1 MFQNCLFVTRELSLV
16 EKLDLMKKIDEAG
29 RYDHIDNVLNSE
41 TGEVVIRR
49 DTDLGVW
56 IIC

>member
-1 MFQNCLFVTRELSLV
+1 MFENCLFVTHELSLV
-16 EKLDLMKKIDEAG
+16 EKLDLMRKIDEAG

-49 DTDLGVW
+49 DRELGVW
-56 IIC
+56 VIC

>member
-1 MFQNCLFVTRELSLV
+1 MFQNCLFVTHELSLV

-49 DTDLGVW
+49 DRELGVW
-56 IIC
+56 VIC

>member
-49 DTDLGVW
+49 DRELGVW
-56 IIC
+56 VIC

>member
-1 MFQNCLFVTRELSLV
+1 MFQNCLFVTHELSLV
-16 EKLDLMKKIDEAG
+16 EKLDLMRKIDEAG

-49 DTDLGVW
+49 DQELGVW
-56 IIC
+56 VIC

>member
-1 MFQNCLFVTRELSLV
+1 MFQNCLFVTHELSLV
-16 EKLDLMKKIDEAG
+16 EKLDLMRKIDEAG

-49 DTDLGVW
+49 DRELGVW
-56 IIC
+56 VIC

>member
-16 EKLDLMKKIDEAG
+16 EKLDLMKKIDECS
-29 RYDHIDNVLNSE
+29 RYDNIDNVLNSE
-41 TGEVVIRR
+41 TGEVIIRR

-56 IIC
+56 VIC

>member
-1 MFQNCLFVTRELSLV
+1 MFQNCVFVTHELSLV

-49 DTDLGVW
+49 DRELGVW
-56 IIC
+56 VIC